1 MILKNNFELPRNLG
15 VYDIYPRKKSYTYE
29 LGDMN
34 KFLHFS
40 IVIVKN
46 WKQSKRT
53 SIGGWIN
60 KVNGMYTYNGKQ

>member
-1 MILKNNFELPRNLG
+1 MILKNNFELPRNLR

-29 LGDMN
+29 LGDIN

-53 SIGGWIN
+53 SIGG
-60 KVNGMYTYNGKQ
+60 

>member
-15 VYDIYPRKKSYTYE
+15 VYDIYPRKKSYAYE
-29 LGDMN
+29 LGDIN

-53 SIGGWIN
+53 SIGG
-60 KVNGMYTYNGKQ
+60 